1 MCVDPHYPHV
11 GGTSR
16 GPEGKDG
23 GTLPT
28 HPPQRAAVQTV
39 GSEPASLVSDR
50 VTQVTLA
57 DREPLFA
64 SVSSSR
70 K

>member
-1 MCVDPHYPHV
+1 MRVDPHYSHV

-16 GPEGKDG
+16 GPEGKG
-23 GTLPT
+23 GDTLPT
-28 HPPQRAAVQTV
+28 RLPQRAAVQTV
-39 GSEPASLVSDR
+39 RSEPASLVSDR

-57 DREPLFA
+57 DCEPLFA